1 MASNSRLLE
10 RVVPRSGRSR
20 RLNTLNTYLHRTS
33 SSGVPG
39 LCKCRQCPLPSICTV
54 IYVSCTAFRACQNPH
69 SCRFIPVFPPNP
81 SVAQAWATDSFL
93 ALPYVPGRKSHQ
105 ANCFLL
111 SHLHLRLVTG
121 AGSSWRHT
129 PESHLIF
136 VFHSPSP
143 QANTSILYPSHRA
156 SFASTLAPI
165 TFLCRISNSATR
177 SLLSSATAQD
187 PSVEKAAR
195 EKASGPHETQPSCM
209 SSHAHMLL
217 P

>member
-143 QANTSILYPSHRA
+143 QANTSILYPSVTVHRLPRPSRSCA
-156 SFASTLAPI
+156 GY
-165 TFLCRISNSATR
+165 RIRRLGRYYLQPLRRIPQSRKQPERRLQALTR
-177 SLLSSATAQD
+177 LS
-187 PSVEKAAR
+187 PAA
-195 EKASGPHETQPSCM
+195 
-209 SSHAHMLL
+209 
-217 P
+217 